1 MTITRIAESAVTST
15 RFVKSGTAAT
25 QCSLCGPGETPI
37 GVSANSAGTGE
48 LVTIY
53 PISGEPA
60 GVTATDSI
68 EFLSASG
75 WTSTNWTGGWVAGWA
90 HTTWNTSALS
100 YPKAPVAGRRYT
112 ITWVVSSHT
121 AGTFSIAFGGSTI
134 PTLSKSG
141 SVTIEATTTDGL
153 TVTPV
158 AAFRGTLAL
167 SIKCS
172 RIQFGDAVAVAAG
185 GLAQTYSTGS
195 AIGTAISDANTGETL
210 SISYGS
216 SVTGSGT
223 GSGTTVIN
231 IVSDAPTDDPGLD
244 AGKSAFA
251 LHYTTS
257 FQGLYF
263 WNGSAWEQLV

>member
-1 MTITRIAESAVTST
+1 MTITRIAESAVTAN
-15 RFVKSGTAAT
+15 RLVKAGTAAT
-25 QCSLCGPGETPI
+25 QCALCGAGETPI

-48 LVTIY
+48 IVTIH
-53 PISGEPA
+53 PVSGDPA

-68 EFLSASG
+68 EFLGSTG
-75 WTSTNWTGGWVAGWA
+75 WTSTNWTGSWGDGWA
-90 HTTWNTSALS
+90 HTAGNTSALS
-100 YPKAPVAGRRYT
+100 SSAAPVAGRRYR
-112 ITWVVSSHT
+112 ISWVVTSHT
-121 AGTFSIAFGGSTI
+121 AGTFTIAFAGRTI
-134 PTLSKSG
+134 PTLDRSG
-141 SVTIEATTTDGL
+141 SVTIDATSTDGL

-158 AAFRGTLAL
+158 SAFDGTLAL

-185 GLAQTYSTGS
+185 GFAQTYSTGS

-216 SVTGSGT
+216 SVTVSGT
-223 GSGTTVIN
+223 PVIN
-231 IVSDAPTDDPGLD
+231 IVSDAPTDDPGVD

-251 LHYTTS
+251 LHYTTA

>member
-1 MTITRIAESAVTST
+1 MAITRIAESAVTAN
-15 RFVKSGTAAT
+15 RFVKAGTAAT
-25 QCSLCGPGETPI
+25 QCALCGAGETPI

-48 LVTIY
+48 IVTIH
-53 PISGEPA
+53 PVSGDPA

-90 HTTWNTSALS
+90 HTAGNTSALS
-100 YPKAPVAGRRYT
+100 YPTAPVAGRRYT
-112 ITWVVSSHT
+112 ITWVVTAHT
-121 AGTFSIAFGGSTI
+121 AGTFSIAFAGRTI

-141 SVTIEATTTDGL
+141 SVTIEATTTDVL

-158 AAFRGTLAL
+158 SAFDGTLAL

-185 GLAQTYSTGS
+185 GFAQTYSTGS

-223 GSGTTVIN
+223 PVIN
-231 IVSDAPTDDPGLD
+231 IVSDAPTDDPGVG
-244 AGKSAFA
+244 ASKSAFA
-251 LHYTTS
+251 LHYTTA